1 MNGAGIGKL
10 AGLGLAILALSGIV
24 AFEIM
29 ADQPSPDRLP
39 NPVAPGRTRQAA
51 GSVEPAYQTDRLLRE
66 ILARPVFSPDRRPV
80 ASAARTTSGLPRLTG
95 IVVAGSQQIAIFA
108 ASPGGRPI
116 AAAKGERVGAY
127 EVREISSDGVTMSGP
142 DGTTVITPI
151 FDSAPPP
158 VRQAVPARVEK
169 PKAPTK

>member
-1 MNGAGIGKL
+1 M
-10 AGLGLAILALSGIV
+10 
-24 AFEIM
+24 
-29 ADQPSPDRLP
+29 
-39 NPVAPGRTRQAA
+39 
-51 GSVEPAYQTDRLLRE
+51 
-66 ILARPVFSPDRRPV
+66 FSPDRRPV

-108 ASPGGRPI
+108 ASPGGRPR

-169 PKAPTK
+169 PKAPAK